1 MVDHSNHHQ
10 ALEMGS
16 VMELT
21 LEALLLTLA
30 SPLEVALTL
39 ALAPQHMRNN
49 VQLSMNKS
57 VTLSMNSNAGDYSY
71 L

>member
-1 MVDHSNHHQ
+1 MVDPSNHHL

-39 ALAPQHMRNN
+39 ALAPQLMRNN